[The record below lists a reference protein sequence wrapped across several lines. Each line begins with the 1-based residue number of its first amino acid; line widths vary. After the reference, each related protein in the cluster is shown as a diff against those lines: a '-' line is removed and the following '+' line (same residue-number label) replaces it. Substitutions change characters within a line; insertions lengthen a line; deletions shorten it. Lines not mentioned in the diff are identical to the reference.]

1 MAVTARSP
9 KAVSESI
16 AEVYTGGRVVAGPP
30 EPPADPTSRS
40 FQDERCTNAA
50 PEPVLYGRLFVAE
63 SRVRVSPS
71 RRLPPDVPHALHA
84 RPAAQHPRSTPR
96 CRDQRR
102 GRAIRIMLGL
112 LQTPPR

>member
-16 AEVYTGGRVVAGPP
+16 AEVYTGGRGRCWSSGASCWR
-30 EPPADPTSRS
+30 TSRS

-63 SRVRVSPS
+63 CRVRVSLS

-102 GRAIRIMLGL
+102 GRATRIMLGL
-112 LQTPPR
+112 LQTPP